1 MVRKPH
7 RLADAAPGDGL
18 QRRPAVLSLD
28 QLPDKGRV
36 VCQGRIESVTYL
48 PADQAPA
55 FSAIVSDAEQD
66 RSLSGPAGPG
76 RAEPGRKL
84 SGEARAHGRLRVV
97 WLGRRR
103 VPGIEAGA
111 ELRLEGM
118 LSRSQGLPTMFNPRY
133 EILSR
138 QENE

>member
-7 RLADAAPGDGL
+7 RLADAVSGDGV
-18 QRRPAVLSLD
+18 QRDPAVLSPGE
-28 QLPDKGRV
+28 LPDKGRV

-55 FSAIVSDAEQD
+55 FTAIVSDAE
-66 RSLSGPAGPG
+66 PARAEAG
-76 RAEPGRKL
+76 RAERGRSLPGQ
-84 SGEARAHGRLRVV
+84 SRASGRLRVV

-111 ELRLEGM
+111 ELRLEGR

>member
-1 MVRKPH
+1 VVRKPP
-7 RLADAAPGDGL
+7 RLADAVPGGGL
-18 QRRPAVLSLD
+18 QRDPAVLSLD
-28 QLPDKGRV
+28 ELPDKGRV

-55 FSAIVSDAEQD
+55 FSAMVSDAEPGS
-66 RSLSGPAGPG
+66 SLSGPAGAG
-76 RAEPGRKL
+76 RSP
-84 SGEARAHGRLRVV
+84 SGEARARGRLRVV

>member
-1 MVRKPH
+1 MVRKPR
-7 RLADAAPGDGL
+7 RLADAVPGGGL
-18 QRRPAVLSLD
+18 QPRPAVLSLD

-36 VCQGRIESVTYL
+36 VCQGRIESVTYV

-55 FSAIVSDAEQD
+55 FTAIVSDAE
-66 RSLSGPAGPG
+66 PG
-76 RAEPGRKL
+76 RG
-84 SGEARAHGRLRVV
+84 SAHGRLRVV

>member
-1 MVRKPH
+1 MVQKSPRSAEPD
-7 RLADAAPGDGL
+7 RSAAGPVGITPLG
-18 QRRPAVLSLD
+18 

-36 VCQGRIESVTYL
+36 MCQGHIESVTFV
-48 PADQAPA
+48 PADRTPE
-55 FSAIVSDAEQD
+55 FSAIVTEDDAG
-66 RSLSGPAGPG
+66 RPTPA
-76 RAEPGRKL
+76 
-84 SGEARAHGRLRVV
+84 ARTRPPRLRVV

-111 ELRLEGM
+111 QIRVEGM
-118 LSRSQGLPTMFNPRY
+118 LARGKDMPTIFNPRY

>member
-1 MVRKPH
+1 MVRKQH
-7 RLADAAPGDGL
+7 RLADAVPGDGPK
-18 QRRPAVLSLD
+18 RDPAVLSLGG
-28 QLPDKGRV
+28 LPDKGRV

-48 PADQAPA
+48 PADQSPA
-55 FSAIVSDAEQD
+55 FSAIVSDAEPGQ
-66 RSLSGPAGPG
+66 AG
-76 RAEPGRKL
+76 
-84 SGEARAHGRLRVV
+84 AHGRLRVV

-118 LSRSQGLPTMFNPRY
+118 LSHSQGLPTMFNPRY